1 MKTNSGGEKVLS
13 RIFYERPT
21 ALVALDLMGCLL
33 CHLTPDG
40 LTAGRIVEVEA
51 YLGPGDPASH
61 AARNPSGRA
70 RIFWQGAGIAY
81 IYFIYGAHLCSN
93 VITHDGEDVGGVL
106 VRALEPEDGIDIMRR
121 NRGIEDLHKL
131 TSGPG
136 KLAQAMGI
144 TLSDNGRDVTSGELF
159 IARSHPPRE
168 VTITSRIGI
177 SKAVE
182 APLRLFESRN
192 PFVSRGKT
200 QVFFTGSVSA
210 AGKFLSQCGV
220 PGVCFKN
227 AGNGR

>member
-1 MKTNSGGEKVLS
+1 MKINPGNGKVLS

-70 RIFWQGAGIAY
+70 RIFWQGAGKAY
-81 IYFIYGAHLCSN
+81 IYFIYGAHLCFN
-93 VITHDGEDVGGVL
+93 IITHDGKDVGGVL
-106 VRALEPEDGIDIMRR
+106 VRALEPEQGIDIMRR
-121 NRGIEDLHKL
+121 NRAIEDLHKL

-136 KLAQAMGI
+136 KLTRALGI
-144 TLSDNGRDVTSGELF
+144 TLVDNGRDITHGGLF
-159 IARSHPPRE
+159 ITLYHPPSE
-168 VTITSRIGI
+168 VTVTSRIGI

-182 APLRLFESRN
+182 APLRFYESRS
-192 PFVSRGKT
+192 PFVSRGKA
-200 QVFFTGSVSA
+200 QVFFTGSVIAAREFLRRCNLPGARPKS
-210 AGKFLSQCGV
+210 AGKD
-220 PGVCFKN
+220 P
-227 AGNGR
+227 